1 MYYNLTAIKTYTKD
15 FWIPFVDQQ
24 PYIYHVG
31 NWLSNKFLFLLKR
44 WLILPIS
51 MAVAGKMLHLLTNI
65 IKLDSHSPKYFKQL
79 SYNSINQYFEL
90 EGSNLYLNETKKL
103 GIIAVPGELFEEVRI
118 NLFKKSPLG
127 SFRYFSFSKR

>member
-1 MYYNLTAIKTYTKD
+1 
-15 FWIPFVDQQ
+15 
-24 PYIYHVG
+24 
-31 NWLSNKFLFLLKR
+31 
-44 WLILPIS
+44 
-51 MAVAGKMLHLLTNI
+51 MLHFSANI

-103 GIIAVPGELFEEVRI
+103 GIIAVPGELFEELRI

-127 SFRYFSFSKR
+127 ASDTFLFQNANDTAAYLFPLKEYLTEAGYEGSASLTPGAGEMVKNEMYRLWNNMEKI